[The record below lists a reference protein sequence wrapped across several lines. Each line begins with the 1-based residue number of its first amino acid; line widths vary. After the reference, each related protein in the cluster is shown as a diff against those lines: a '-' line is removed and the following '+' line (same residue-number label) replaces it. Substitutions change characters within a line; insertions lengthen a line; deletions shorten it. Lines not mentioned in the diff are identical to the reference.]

1 MKTLLFTD
9 YLFHFFLKK
18 KISLN
23 RKHLQLKMTD
33 LDEIEQIEKNFEKIS
48 SYFENNYSK
57 VSPEILK
64 KSKQIVKTIK
74 SDTWFQTNFWNLIA
88 ILLIFLAIA
97 LYNWDFFKFYFL
109 YILRIIIIFVNLI
122 FV

>member
-1 MKTLLFTD
+1 
-9 YLFHFFLKK
+9 
-18 KISLN
+18 
-23 RKHLQLKMTD
+23 MTD

-64 KSKQIVKTIK
+64 KSKLIVKTIK